1 MKLELYARS
10 GVCVSLCDDGYAS
23 DGGIISRMSLDDSL
37 TVAKAR
43 ERGMEG
49 GRGREGGSIQG
60 QENQLW
66 PVDVVCLPHPAP
78 PYLHAL
84 HTLR

>member
-1 MKLELYARS
+1 MSCMPGR
-10 GVCVSLCDDGYAS
+10 VCPKVTMDMPQM
-23 DGGIISRMSLDDSL
+23 GGMISRMSLDDSL